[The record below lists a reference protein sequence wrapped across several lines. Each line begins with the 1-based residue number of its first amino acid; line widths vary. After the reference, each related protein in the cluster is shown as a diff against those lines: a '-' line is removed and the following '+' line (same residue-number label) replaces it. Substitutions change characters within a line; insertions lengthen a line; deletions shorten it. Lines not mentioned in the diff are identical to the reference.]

1 MQISC
6 PETGISAITQ
16 SHENPDN
23 LSPSKPAELIAM
35 PRFYCNANLAQG
47 AAIALP
53 DNAAHH
59 AVRVLRMQ
67 AGDAVTLFN
76 GDGTNYA
83 GEILRVNKTEVVAKI
98 IGAQAINYESPL
110 DVTLAQ
116 AISSGERMDYT
127 LQKSVE
133 LGINRIQPLAA
144 ERCVVKLSGDKI
156 ERRREHW
163 QNVVIA
169 ACEQSGRTIVPQVLP
184 PMPYM
189 EWLGKREARGLKLM
203 LTPTASQSLSDV
215 AKPEGCVCL
224 LIGCEGGFSPSEQH
238 AAESCGFTGIKL
250 GARVLRTETA
260 ALAAL
265 AAMQALW
272 GDF

>member
-1 MQISC
+1 
-6 PETGISAITQ
+6 
-16 SHENPDN
+16 
-23 LSPSKPAELIAM
+23 M

-47 AAIALP
+47 ATIALP

-67 AGDAVTLFN
+67 IDDVVTLFN
-76 GDGTNYA
+76 GDGTDYV
-83 GEILRVNKTEVVAKI
+83 GEILRINKTEVVTKI
-98 IGAQAINYESPL
+98 IEARTVQNESL
-110 DVTLAQ
+110 LNVTLAQ

-127 LQKSVE
+127 LQKAVE
-133 LGINRIQPLAA
+133 LGITRIQPLAA
-144 ERCVVKLSGDKI
+144 ERSVVKLSGDKI

-169 ACEQSGRTIVPQVLP
+169 ACEQSGRAIVPQVLAP
-184 PMPYM
+184 IPYM
-189 EWLGKREARGLKLM
+189 EWLGRQEAFGLKLM
-203 LTPTASQSLSDV
+203 LAPAAIQSLHDLT
-215 AKPEGCVCL
+215 KPEGGICL
-224 LIGCEGGFSPSEQH
+224 LIGCEGGLSPSEQT
-238 AAESCGFTGIKL
+238 AAESCGFTGIQL
-250 GARVLRTETA
+250 GKRILRTETA